1 MKLTVFDR
9 KKYIESIN
17 KLKLRKAPDYVIRAF
32 QEGYI
37 NTVNEYYRVKLQDK
51 IKNKKENIKFTRVLS
66 EAIKNENK
74 QFLNEAL
81 SKKDQDFIKAFFRM
95 TNMDI
100 MSGDR
105 LPPNASS
112 LIKQGIVK
120 DFGLKDLFKKLR

>member
-1 MKLTVFDR
+1 MKLVVFDR
-9 KKYIESIN
+9 KKYIESIS
-17 KLKLRKAPDYVIRAF
+17 KLKLRRAPDYVINAF

-37 NTVNEYYRVKLQDK
+37 GTVNEYYKIKLQNK
-51 IKNKKENIKFTRVLS
+51 IKNKKESIKITSVLS
-66 EAIKNENK
+66 EAVKNENK
-74 QFLNEAL
+74 QFLNEAA
-81 SKKDQDFIKAFFRM
+81 SKKDLDFIKAFFRM

-120 DFGLKDLFKKLR
+120 DFGLKDLYKKLR